1 MWRGAERLNRNFQS
15 AFAVGPAPVGWF
27 IDRAVPSLVR
37 LGGYCVPSPAQS
49 ANCLNALTTN
59 YSLAL
64 LAGPIHVC
72 GRQGEHLRMNVVD
85 MNGRPFAADRRVID
99 MDPEI
104 VRRLREVDPTKLLG
118 YLASVLPVANL
129 DFQVKFVLDRDGWLR
144 DCIERV
150 SAELDE

>member
-1 MWRGAERLNRNFQS
+1 
-15 AFAVGPAPVGWF
+15 
-27 IDRAVPSLVR
+27 
-37 LGGYCVPSPAQS
+37 
-49 ANCLNALTTN
+49 
-59 YSLAL
+59 
-64 LAGPIHVC
+64 
-72 GRQGEHLRMNVVD
+72 MNVVD
-85 MNGRPFAADRRVID
+85 MNGRPFAAQRRAID